1 MEKALRQAIRAARFD
16 RTVYSQLLFDDYAT
30 GNAILLLAGIAVIT
44 TVGQV
49 GLDPRL
55 TFGAS
60 LVATLLNVVLATLW
74 GWVIAA
80 GILWLV
86 GTKLFR
92 GEARYQTVLR
102 MVGFAYL
109 PFVLLALAPL
119 DFLKL
124 EIVGSWLVLISLAW
138 FGGGLYLIAEDTFGL
153 SKRDAGVAAGLAVVG
168 WLAVRLLIGR

>member
-1 MEKALRQAIRAARFD
+1 MEKALKQALRAARFD
-16 RTVYSQLLFDDYAT
+16 RTVYTQLLFDDYAT
-30 GNAILLLAGIAVIT
+30 GNAILILAGIAVVT
-44 TVGQV
+44 TLGQV

-55 TFGAS
+55 TFSAS
-60 LVATLLNVVLATLW
+60 LVATLLDVVLSTLW

-119 DFLKL
+119 GIFKL
-124 EIVGSWLVLISLAW
+124 EVFGSWLVPISLAW
-138 FGGGLYLIAEDTFGL
+138 FGGGLFLIAQDTFGL

-168 WLAVRLLIGR
+168 WLAVRPLLGR